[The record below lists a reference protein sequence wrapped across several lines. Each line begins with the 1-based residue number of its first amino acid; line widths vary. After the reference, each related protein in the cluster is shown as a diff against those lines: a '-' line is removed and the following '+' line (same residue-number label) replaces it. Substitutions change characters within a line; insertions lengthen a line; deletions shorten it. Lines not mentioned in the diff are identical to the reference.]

1 MQWISGWP
9 LQKRSTNPEK
19 HLNFGWISGPLTWIL
34 GAFVVVCLPSFLPST
49 STTSSTSTL
58 TSTSSPAGCCV
69 AMELLTPEG
78 LRVDG
83 RRARELRAITCKYV
97 SCRCIIDRKPST
109 NRQQFCLS
117 CCVCISWLHRCVHRV
132 RHMKNGHLQQT
143 RWVGLLS
150 TGQHKG
156 CCFSL
161 WTSITST
168 CFFDGFVT

>member
-1 MQWISGWP
+1 VDQW
-9 LQKRSTNPEK
+9 LAVAEEK
-19 HLNFGWISGPLTWIL
+19 HQPGKAPEFWVDFRAIDLDFGC
-34 GAFVVVCLPSFLPST
+34 FCCCLPSFLPS
-49 STTSSTSTL
+49 TSSTSTL